1 MVCSSCGAENRA
13 GRRFCGSCGT
23 PLEARCPAC
32 GTANEPED
40 RFCGACGSPMDAP
53 APQLEPAAERRMVSV
68 LFTDLVGFTTHAEGR
83 DPEDVREL
91 LSRYFETAR
100 AIVDRHGGTIEKFIG
115 DAVVAVWG
123 SPAAHEDDA
132 ERSVRAAMELVAAVR
147 DLGGDAGLELAARA
161 GIATGET
168 AVTIG
173 AVGQGMV
180 AGDIVNTAA
189 RIQGAARPGSVFL
202 DEATRRASEAAIASD
217 AAGTFE
223 LKGKAEPAR
232 LWAASRVVANRG
244 GEGRA
249 AGLDP
254 PFTGRDDDL
263 RLCKQLFHATAE
275 HGRSHLLTVT
285 GPAGIGKS
293 RLAWEFETYVD
304 GLAADVLWHRG
315 RCLSYGDG
323 VAFWALA
330 EMVRMRAR
338 ITEDDAPGE
347 ALRRLDAMLA
357 EHVPDAEDRAWITP
371 AIHQLLGL
379 EATADGDRARL
390 FAAWRL
396 LFEHL
401 AATSP
406 AVLVFEDLQWA
417 DQALLDF
424 LEYLLEWSRDHRLFV
439 IALARPELADSRPG
453 WASGLRTHTSIGLKP
468 LGDADMRT
476 VVEGMAPGIPAD
488 AVGRIVAQ
496 SEGIPLY
503 AVETVRML
511 LDRGLLERNGD
522 AVIPTGDIGEL
533 QIPETLHALVAAR
546 LDALPAGERRALQ
559 LAAVLGKS
567 FTAEGLAAISGLP
580 AGEVDRTL
588 ASLGRKELVR
598 RDTDPFSP
606 DIGQYGFVQAI
617 ARTIAYETL
626 SRRDRKATH
635 LAAAEFVAE
644 LGDGDELVEVVA
656 AHRLDAYRLLP
667 DDPDAPE
674 IRGGAVAALER
685 ASARASSL
693 GAPREALRLSERL
706 LELSDDPHERARL
719 LELAGGHAARDDQL
733 EHASELFSQAIALQE
748 SWGDAEGAARAQ
760 VELAEVQ
767 WMLGESDE
775 SLNGME
781 QAYAVLSGGEP
792 TATLGA
798 LAAQLG
804 RIRGFMGDDGS
815 RVAEPLDH
823 ALRIAAALDLPD
835 VMAEALNSRGTLHLL
850 AQHRMREGRVLV
862 EGALAISRERD
873 VVRSELRALFNLG
886 FLDEVVDVVGSP
898 YDRDGL
904 DLARRIGDRGWTRSF
919 LAHLTHSDF
928 VTGDWD
934 TALDRAQQLSE
945 GPGADANILVQSAM
959 LIPTAAVLA
968 ARGDAQG
975 ARAMIASVPDREHAS
990 DVQDRGMWCA
1000 GVAYVEAHV
1009 GDPRRAIEL
1018 GRATMGLSDLLAF
1031 GHPATKVCAVACADA
1046 AIATDDR
1053 DTLET
1058 MRAWIAGNAP
1068 GHRPPTIRALLAKVS
1083 AVLDQDEAGFLA
1095 AEAEYRALGYK
1106 PWLASCLEQHA
1117 NLLTAAGR
1125 HADAEVVM
1133 DEARQ
1138 IYMEL
1143 AMAPALERTGGG
1155 EALPR
1160 GA

>member
-1 MVCSSCGAENRA
+1 
-13 GRRFCGSCGT
+13 
-23 PLEARCPAC
+23 
-32 GTANEPED
+32 
-40 RFCGACGSPMDAP
+40 MDGP
-53 APQLEPAAERRMVSV
+53 TAPQLEPAAERRMVSV

-132 ERSVRAAMELVAAVR
+132 ERSVRAALELVAAVR
-147 DLGGDAGLELAARA
+147 DLGGEAGLELAARA

-189 RIQGAARPGSVFL
+189 RIQGAARPGTVFM

-223 LKGKAEPAR
+223 LKGKAEPMR

-371 AIHQLLGL
+371 ALHQLLGL

-396 LFEHL
+396 LFERL

-453 WASGLRTHTSIGLKP
+453 WASGLRTHTSIASQAAGRGGHADGGRRDGARDP
-468 LGDADMRT
+468 RRRGQPDRRPVGGDPAVRRGDR
-476 VVEGMAPGIPAD
+476 AD
-488 AVGRIVAQ
+488 AARPGPAGTR
-496 SEGIPLY
+496 
-503 AVETVRML
+503 R
-511 LDRGLLERNGD
+511 RRR
-522 AVIPTGDIGEL
+522 
-533 QIPETLHALVAAR
+533 AAR
-546 LDALPAGERRALQ
+546 PATSASWRSPRRCTPWSRRGWTRCPRGSARALQ
-559 LAAVLGKS
+559 QAAVLGKS

-667 DDPDAPE
+667 ADPDAAE

-685 ASARASSL
+685 ASARAASL

-733 EHASELFSQAIALQE
+733 ERASELFTQAIALHQ
-748 SWGDAEGAARAQ
+748 SWGDSEGAARAQ
-760 VELAEVQ
+760 VELAEVRVDDRRVRRVVEGDGAGVRRAQ
-767 WMLGESDE
+767 PAASRLP
-775 SLNGME
+775 
-781 QAYAVLSGGEP
+781 A
-792 TATLGA
+792 LGA

-804 RIRGFMGDDGS
+804 RIRAFMGEDGD
-815 RVAEPLDH
+815 RVVEPLDH
-823 ALRIAAALDLPD
+823 ALRIAAALDLPG
-835 VMAEALNSRGTLHLL
+835 VMSEALNSQGH
-850 AQHRMREGRVLV
+850 A
-862 EGALAISRERD
+862 ASDA
-873 VVRSELRALFNLG
+873 RA
-886 FLDEVVDVVGSP
+886 P
-898 YDRDGL
+898 
-904 DLARRIGDRGWTRSF
+904 
-919 LAHLTHSDF
+919 H
-928 VTGDWD
+928 
-934 TALDRAQQLSE
+934 
-945 GPGADANILVQSAM
+945 
-959 LIPTAAVLA
+959 
-968 ARGDAQG
+968 ARGAG
-975 ARAMIASVPDREHAS
+975 AGR
-990 DVQDRGMWCA
+990 
-1000 GVAYVEAHV
+1000 
-1009 GDPRRAIEL
+1009 
-1018 GRATMGLSDLLAF
+1018 GRA
-1031 GHPATKVCAVACADA
+1031 
-1046 AIATDDR
+1046 
-1053 DTLET
+1053 
-1058 MRAWIAGNAP
+1058 
-1068 GHRPPTIRALLAKVS
+1068 GHRPG
-1083 AVLDQDEAGFLA
+1083 AG
-1095 AEAEYRALGYK
+1095 RGALG
-1106 PWLASCLEQHA
+1106 
-1117 NLLTAAGR
+1117 AAGPVQPR
-1125 HADAEVVM
+1125 VL
-1133 DEARQ
+1133 R
-1138 IYMEL
+1138 
-1143 AMAPALERTGGG
+1143 
-1155 EALPR
+1155 R
-1160 GA
+1160 GAGHRRQPVRP